1 MGYVILPI
9 GIPAGIPPSE
19 ALSNNEKYK
28 TVWQILNALRAH
40 DDRFDS
46 MINKIDLGV
55 DVSDRMEIV
64 AVVESLPQKPGQISG
79 KKRYWVR
86 VVRLEDEQ
94 LENEV
99 IHATPPKQMSF

>member
-9 GIPAGIPPSE
+9 GIPAGIPPSQ

-55 DVSDRMEIV
+55 DVSDRSEAQGGQV
-64 AVVESLPQKPGQISG
+64 ALD
-79 KKRYWVR
+79 R
-86 VVRLEDEQ
+86 VARE
-94 LENEV
+94 
-99 IHATPPKQMSF
+99 FY

>member
-9 GIPAGIPPSE
+9 GIPAGIPPSQ

-55 DVSDRMEIV
+55 DVSDRMEII
-64 AVVESLPQKPGQISG
+64 AVVANLKSKSPAKIHTNPQE
-79 KKRYWVR
+79 KRYGFR
-86 VVRLEDEQ
+86 QCIRG
-94 LENEV
+94 
-99 IHATPPKQMSF
+99 